1 MTLVNL
7 GCGSH
12 YHPDWINI
20 DIAPLGPGVIAH
32 DLSRGVPLGDNT
44 SDAVYHSHVLEHIR
58 RPEAIGF
65 MRECFRVLK
74 PGGTIRVAVPDL
86 ERIARTYIE
95 KLDASLADDA
105 RAQDDYAWIMLE
117 MYDQTVRERSGGM
130 MASYLRSEPIPN
142 EPFIYERI
150 GEEGRKMIEGVRSRR
165 AGGAPAPAGGASR
178 QVRSLVERLRERAAA
193 MLLGSDGKRIISVG
207 RFRLEGEVHQ
217 WMYDRYSLAELMREA
232 GFIDPQQRSATE
244 SRIPS
249 WSSFNLDTLPDG
261 AIVKPDSLFMEAV
274 KPEGIQKEEVDSRSS
289 MVGEK
294 GIQK

>member
-32 DLSRGVPLGDNT
+32 DLSSGVPLADNS

-58 RPEAIGF
+58 RPEATGF
-65 MRECFRVLK
+65 MRECYRVLK

-86 ERIARTYIE
+86 ERIARAYIE
-95 KLDASLADDA
+95 RLEGSLEGDAAA
-105 RAQDDYAWIMLE
+105 RDEYEWIMLE

-130 MASYLRSEPIPN
+130 MASYLRREPIPN
-142 EPFIYERI
+142 EAFIYERI
-150 GEEGRKMIEGVRSRR
+150 GEEGRKMIEGIR
-165 AGGAPAPAGGASR
+165 ARKRGEKAPSSGGASSSKTPVVAR
-178 QVRSLVERLRERAAA
+178 IRERAAA
-193 MLLGSDGKRIISVG
+193 MLLGSSGKRIISIG

-217 WMYDRYSLAELMREA
+217 WMYDRYSLAQLMLEA
-232 GFIDPQQRSATE
+232 GFVDPQQRSATE

-249 WSSFNLDTLPDG
+249 WSSYNLDTLPDG
-261 AIVKPDSLFMEAV
+261 RVVKPDSLFMEAG
-274 KPEGIQKEEVDSRSS
+274 KR
-289 MVGEK
+289 
-294 GIQK
+294 